1 MQRPPCRDRRRI
13 CAAGGKEA
21 AAAAAKDGRR
31 CRWAQQAAG
40 SAAVAAA
47 AALTSV
53 DASTKASA
61 RRVRR
66 APVLAPFRAVE
77 VLVAEQQDTTIP
89 TFTIATTAHAAA
101 TVATPVTTAAFSTS
115 AITAAACRSPLAAL
129 LRVPVVPDCD

>member
-1 MQRPPCRDRRRI
+1 MS
-13 CAAGGKEA
+13 
-21 AAAAAKDGRR
+21 DG
-31 CRWAQQAAG
+31 AVGQQAAG

-101 TVATPVTTAAFSTS
+101 TVANPVTTAAFSTS
-115 AITAAACRSPLAAL
+115 AIFHRRRLPLAARRSLAAL
-129 LRVPVVPDCD
+129 LRVPLVPDCD